1 MRAVVLA
8 ALMLLSVAVPAQAI
22 EGEVWAFL
30 YAYQPQVQGTYVPAV
45 QAASDDIAAEVT
57 NGDVGDYTVRLT
69 SMGEMGEQGVPMVT
83 AAGVDGVH
91 CQATSFEYRPSDQT
105 EVITVGCYAGAVAID
120 TGFTLSFF
128 SSTPPDSGVPG
139 AYGYVRNDQP
149 ALTDYPG
156 PPGYNSTGGPVV
168 IARTGNGWT
177 VRFHGDAF
185 RNAGGNVQVT
195 ALGKVPARCSVVG
208 WRPVD
213 VGVEVDV
220 RCTESTQWTLMYA
233 HDRSV
238 VGNDNGFF
246 GYLQGN
252 EPTSPEYTPNPER
265 NRAPSGFIHTV
276 TRDEPGRYHAQ
287 VYGPLTSP
295 VALHVTANGDNDN
308 FCVITGAEVYEGD
321 AQPAGR
327 VDISCF
333 TPEGQPHDNWFSLNY
348 YAPPR

>member
-1 MRAVVLA
+1 M
-8 ALMLLSVAVPAQAI
+8 LMLLSVAVPAQAV

-30 YAYQPQVQGTYVPAV
+30 HADQPQVQGTYVPVV
-45 QAASDDIAAEVT
+45 QAASGDVVAEVT
-57 NGDVGDYTVRLT
+57 NGDEGDYTVRLT
-69 SMGEMGEQGVPMVT
+69 NMGEMGEQGVPMVT
-83 AAGVDGVH
+83 AAGVDGAH

-105 EVITVGCYAGAVAID
+105 EVITVGCYTGAVAID
-120 TGFTLSFF
+120 SGFTLSFF
-128 SSTPPDSGVPG
+128 SSTPPDSGAPG

-168 IARTGNGWT
+168 ISRTANGWT
-177 VRFHGDAF
+177 VWFHGDAF

-220 RCTESTQWTLMYA
+220 RCTTSTQWTLVYA

-276 TRDEPGRYHAQ
+276 TRDEPGRYQAQ
-287 VYGPLTSP
+287 VYGPLTLP

-321 AQPAGR
+321 AQPAGT

-348 YAPPR
+348 YSPPPR